1 MKEKVLQK
9 YTEAEIKAYLADK
22 DEDYIRALTGNR
34 FSNKD
39 FSKEIAKRIEPLWKD
54 IYDYENGNI
63 FKRIRVI
70 LKSLLLSKK
79 GNANI
84 PHDVIESLAAT
95 FLPDIRAF
103 FESEEGKKEFEEWKE
118 QQKLKEALGDVGSN
132 HMFEIE

>member
-1 MKEKVLQK
+1 MKKKILQK
-9 YTEAEIKAYLADK
+9 YTEAEIKAYLAGK
-22 DEDYIRALTGNR
+22 DEEYIRSFTGNK
-34 FSNKD
+34 FPNKD

-103 FESEEGKKEFEEWKE
+103 FESEEGKKEFEEWKVKRDLKKSIDTDTSK
-118 QQKLKEALGDVGSN
+118 QK
-132 HMFEIE
+132 

>member
-9 YTEAEIKAYLADK
+9 YTEAEIKAYLAGK
-22 DEDYIRALTGNR
+22 DEEYIRSFTGNK
-34 FSNKD
+34 FPNKD
-39 FSKEIAKRIEPLWKD
+39 FSKEIARRIEPLWKD

-118 QQKLKEALGDVGSN
+118 QQKLKEALDDVGSN
-132 HMFEIE
+132 HMFEIK

>member
-9 YTEAEIKAYLADK
+9 YTESVIKAYLAGK
-22 DEDYIRALTGNR
+22 DEDYIRSFTGNK
-34 FSNKD
+34 FPHKD

-63 FKRIRVI
+63 FKRLRVYI
-70 LKSLLLSKK
+70 KSLLLSKK
-79 GNANI
+79 ATCNV

-118 QQKLKEALGDVGSN
+118 QQKLKEALDDVGSN
-132 HMFEIE
+132 HMFEIK

>member
-9 YTEAEIKAYLADK
+9 YTEAEIKAYIADK

-79 GNANI
+79 GNANV

-103 FESEEGKKEFEEWKE
+103 FESEEGKREFEEWKAQRE
-118 QQKLKEALGDVGSN
+118 NKPADGEKE
-132 HMFEIE
+132 HKKK

>member
-22 DEDYIRALTGNR
+22 DENYICALTGNR
-34 FSNKD
+34 FPYKD

-63 FKRIRVI
+63 FKRLKVYI
-70 LKSLLLSKK
+70 KSLLLSKK
-79 GNANI
+79 ATCNV

-103 FESEEGKKEFEEWKE
+103 FESEEGKKEFEEWKKE
-118 QQKLKEALGDVGSN
+118 KNNIEVQKQ
-132 HMFEIE
+132 

>member
-22 DEDYIRALTGNR
+22 DEDYIRSITGANG
-34 FSNKD
+34 SDKD

-63 FKRIRVI
+63 FKRIKVI

-79 GNANI
+79 ATCNV
-84 PHDVIESLAAT
+84 PHDVIESLAAS

-103 FESEEGKKEFEEWKE
+103 FESEEGKKEFEKWKAK
-118 QQKLKEALGDVGSN
+118 QSI
-132 HMFEIE
+132 FEKKIEKNKTVNNK

>member
-1 MKEKVLQK
+1 MKNKIILK
-9 YTEAEIKAYLADK
+9 YTENGIIDYLADK
-22 DEDYIRALTGNR
+22 DRDYAEPISDEEKKE
-34 FSNKD
+34 FC
-39 FSKEIAKRIEPLWKD
+39 KEIAKRIEPLWKD
-54 IYDYENGNI
+54 VYDYENGNI

-84 PHDVIESLAAT
+84 PHDVIESLAAA

-118 QQKLKEALGDVGSN
+118 QQKLKEALDDVGSN
-132 HMFEIE
+132 HMFEIK

>member
-9 YTEAEIKAYLADK
+9 YTESAIKAYLADK
-22 DEDYIRALTGNR
+22 DEDYIRSFTVKKY
-34 FSNKD
+34 SNKD

-63 FKRIRVI
+63 FKRIRVYI
-70 LKSLLLSKK
+70 KSLLLSKK
-79 GNANI
+79 ATYNV

-103 FESEEGKKEFEEWKE
+103 FESEEGKKEFEEWKANTKTE
-118 QQKLKEALGDVGSN
+118 VKKDD
-132 HMFEIE
+132 I